1 MPGQKNTF
9 FNEAISRTHL
19 VMKNI
24 LIISHLKI
32 VLLVVIDKGSISTQS
47 LLKYDMHIFDPHPG
61 LKGLKMA
68 TLGISSF
75 LRTLKRRLH
84 RLYGNLKVYIEI
96 RLLTYFWETFDTWW
110 VIYWESNNCELLTFC
125 RRMNFLG
132 NNY

>member
-1 MPGQKNTF
+1 FKVVKSQLPGQKNTF

-24 LIISHLKI
+24 LIISHFKI

-96 RLLTYFWETFDTWW
+96 RLLTYF
-110 VIYWESNNCELLTFC
+110 
-125 RRMNFLG
+125 
-132 NNY
+132 